1 MADAPRGARRI
12 LRRITTAASL
22 SALYLLPSAITSLNA
37 QQPAPA
43 QQTPAERAKA
53 QREELDKARA
63 ERERLEA
70 RMRQLQS
77 TAHDISEERTLIE
90 RQADATAR
98 VVHSLDSQLG
108 ALEGEVNSAT
118 GSLVLAQDELVI
130 KRAMLQRRVREI
142 YKRGPLYSLEAL
154 LSAQSFGAL
163 VARYKYLHLV
173 AQRDR
178 ALVRR
183 VELLNDQIAGT
194 RTQLVRLRGEMEL
207 SREQKS
213 EEERRLREIEGQRAR
228 SLARVQQTA
237 RQTQERLRQVQRDEK
252 RLADLLAAFEAER
265 RRAVAARP
273 NTAAAAST
281 LRTSDFGKL
290 DWPVEGDILY
300 RFGRVVNANNTTT
313 RWNGVGIG
321 APAGTAVHAVAGGS
335 VVLAEAFGT
344 YGQTVIVSHGD
355 GDFSVYGSL
364 ARVDVHK
371 GQTIQ
376 KGQII
381 GTVGR
386 TDPDL
391 DAHLHFEMRPKGR
404 AVDPLE
410 WLRSRR

>member
-1 MADAPRGARRI
+1 MVGGWRRARCVV
-12 LRRITTAASL
+12 TVSTFF
-22 SALYLLPSAITSLNA
+22 LLPSTIGLLNA
-37 QQPAPA
+37 QQPAP
-43 QQTPAERAKA
+43 QTPAERAKI
-53 QREELDKARA
+53 QRDELDKARA

-70 RMRQLQS
+70 RMRQLQN

-90 RQADATAR
+90 NQADATAL
-98 VVHSLDSQLG
+98 VVRSLDSQLG
-108 ALEGEVNSAT
+108 ALEGEVNGAT
-118 GSLVLAQDELVI
+118 GSLVVAQDELVI

-213 EEERRLREIEGQRAR
+213 EEERRLRELEGQRAK
-228 SLARVQQTA
+228 SLAKVQQSA
-237 RQTQERLRQVQRDEK
+237 RQTEERLKQVQRDER

-265 RRAVAARP
+265 RRAVAGRP
-273 NTAAAAST
+273 SSAAAST

-290 DWPVEGDILY
+290 DWPVEGQILY
-300 RFGRVVNANNTTT
+300 RFGRVVNPNNTTT

-321 APAGTAVHAVAGGS
+321 APAGTAVKAVAAGS

-364 ARVDVHK
+364 ARIDVHK

-410 WLRSRR
+410 WLRNRR